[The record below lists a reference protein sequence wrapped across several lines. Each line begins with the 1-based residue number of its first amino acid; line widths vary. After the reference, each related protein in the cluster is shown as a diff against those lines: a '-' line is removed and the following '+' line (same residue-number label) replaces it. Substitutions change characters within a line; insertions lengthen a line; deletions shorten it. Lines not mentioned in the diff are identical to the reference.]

1 MSKCKI
7 YSKDE
12 IKELVESRIS
22 NMDIILT
29 DADIQPKEKFK
40 QFCISGKYMPYLI
53 SSYGRVFS
61 INYKHIKNSCKQL
74 KTNIDKY

>member
-29 DADIQPKEKFK
+29 DADIQPKEKNN
-40 QFCISGKYMPYLI
+40 L
-53 SSYGRVFS
+53 
-61 INYKHIKNSCKQL
+61 
-74 KTNIDKY
+74 